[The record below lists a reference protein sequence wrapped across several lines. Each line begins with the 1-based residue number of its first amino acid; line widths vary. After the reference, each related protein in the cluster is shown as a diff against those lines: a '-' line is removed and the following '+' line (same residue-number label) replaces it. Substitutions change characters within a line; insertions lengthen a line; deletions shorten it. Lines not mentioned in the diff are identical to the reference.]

1 MKKADL
7 KLILTRYRP
16 FFFPLLIGLVI
27 LFLTIT
33 LLIPKITQIFEV
45 RQSLSK
51 EKARL
56 AKLTQK
62 LADLEGLDDNE
73 LATKATLMVV
83 ALPAEKDVPLILATL
98 SSLGREAGMGIESV
112 KVSPGELS
120 TESGKIKKKG
130 KEEETPT
137 LPFEVLVKGTIE
149 SLKNFLDRLGST
161 IPVMR
166 VESASL
172 SFEEGE
178 WQAKISLDTFF
189 LPLPKSLGAVETPL
203 AKISPEEELIYKRI
217 EKYQAPAFEGDLPS
231 VVTGKEDPFSF

>member
-1 MKKADL
+1 MKKTDL

-16 FFFPLLIGLVI
+16 FFFPLLIGLAI
-27 LFLTIT
+27 LILTIT
-33 LLIPKITQIFEV
+33 LLIPKITQIFEL
-45 RQSLSK
+45 RQDLSK

-62 LADLEGLDDNE
+62 LAELNGLDDNE
-73 LATKATLMVV
+73 LTTKATLMVV

-98 SSLGREAGMGIESV
+98 SSLGKETGMEVENV

-120 TESGKIKKKG
+120 TESGKIKKKEKG
-130 KEEETPT
+130 EETPT
-137 LPFEVLVKGTIE
+137 LPFEVLAKGTME
-149 SLKNFLDRLGST
+149 SLKNFLNRLGST

-189 LPLPKSLGAVETPL
+189 LSLPKTLGAVETPL
-203 AKISPEEELIYKRI
+203 AEITPEEELIYKRI
-217 EKYQAPAFEGDLPS
+217 EKYRAPAIEGDLPS
-231 VVTGKEDPFSF
+231 VGTGKEDPFSF